1 MVSDIVLE
9 LRSTI
14 PSLSVLM
21 LIPCSYRIVTEMKS
35 TVKQALPDLSPES
48 WAMGDQTTAILRQ
61 EGYIMTIAEAAKNPR
76 LLQLE
81 EAGTVVSMSSSSKSA
96 YKIPVLAKL

>member
-1 MVSDIVLE
+1 
-9 LRSTI
+9 
-14 PSLSVLM
+14 M